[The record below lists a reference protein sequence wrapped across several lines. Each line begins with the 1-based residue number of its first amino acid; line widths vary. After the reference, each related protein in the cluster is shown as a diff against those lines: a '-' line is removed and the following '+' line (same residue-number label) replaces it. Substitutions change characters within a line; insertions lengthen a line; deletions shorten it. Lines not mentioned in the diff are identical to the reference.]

1 MFGKSLL
8 VFGSE
13 KIDMAFSNSGL
24 EMTNSQKQNYA
35 NDVSFATAFT
45 YYTLYHLMCQNL
57 RGNAIHFKTTQMM
70 HTVY

>member
-1 MFGKSLL
+1 MFGRSLL

-35 NDVSFATAFT
+35 NNDVSFATALPTTYLLHVISFDVSEFT
-45 YYTLYHLMCQNL
+45 
-57 RGNAIHFKTTQMM
+57 
-70 HTVY
+70 

>member
-1 MFGKSLL
+1 MFGRSLL

-35 NDVSFATAFT
+35 NEVSFATALPT
-45 YYTLYHLMCQNL
+45 IRY
-57 RGNAIHFKTTQMM
+57 II
-70 HTVY
+70 